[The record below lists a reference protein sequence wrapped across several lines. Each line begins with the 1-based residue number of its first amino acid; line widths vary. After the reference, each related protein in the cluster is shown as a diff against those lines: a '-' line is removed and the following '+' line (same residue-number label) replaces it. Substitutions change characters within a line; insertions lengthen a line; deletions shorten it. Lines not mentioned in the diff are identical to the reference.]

1 MSKRSKGQ
9 GAKAGGDIATNRQAR
24 FRFHLLETFEA
35 GIALQGSEVKSARD
49 GKVNL
54 KEFLF
59 AMIRWA
65 GLETDE
71 DDSTETS
78 P

>member
-1 MSKRSKGQ
+1 MYLVAEEMDLDR
-9 GAKAGGDIATNRQAR
+9 N
-24 FRFHLLETFEA
+24 
-35 GIALQGSEVKSARD
+35 

-71 DDSTETS
+71 DDSNETS

>member
-1 MSKRSKGQ
+1 EMDLNK
-9 GAKAGGDIATNRQAR
+9 N
-24 FRFHLLETFEA
+24 
-35 GIALQGSEVKSARD
+35 

-59 AMIRWA
+59 SLIRWA
-65 GLETDE
+65 GLKPEEGDE
-71 DDSTETS
+71 SNDTS

>member
-1 MSKRSKGQ
+1 MSRKHVTRRMNETLHQERTPGH
-9 GAKAGGDIATNRQAR
+9 ITAR
-24 FRFHLLETFEA
+24 LFKEMDLDRN
-35 GIALQGSEVKSARD
+35 

-65 GLETDE
+65 GLETE
-71 DDSTETS
+71 DDGSDETS